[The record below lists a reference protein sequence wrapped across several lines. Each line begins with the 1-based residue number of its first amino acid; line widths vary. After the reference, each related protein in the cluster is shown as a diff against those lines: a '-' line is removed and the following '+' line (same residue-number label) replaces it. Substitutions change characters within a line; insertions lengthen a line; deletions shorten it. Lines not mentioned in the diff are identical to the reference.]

1 MSDSILFYYKDLAI
15 RPWAPPDRPPV
26 AELIATILAEYG
38 LGWEPQ
44 GADRDVLDIETC
56 YTAIGGEFWVIE
68 RDLQVVGTAAYYPV
82 ARAPRAVEIRKM
94 YFLPAIRGQGLGR
107 FLLAQ
112 LEAKIAAKAFAK
124 SGSKPPAFSKP
135 PFSFTKPAVIQ
146 WRRAL
151 KPSDAIVYIA
161 NGFDFFLQTALIFPH
176 GLTNLQSHSI
186 LIKASRGYSAVGSA
200 LQWH

>member
-82 ARAPRAVEIRKM
+82 ARAPRSVEIRKM

-112 LEAKIAAKAFAK
+112 LEAKIAAQGFREIWIETASVLKAAVQLYET
-124 SGSKPPAFSKP
+124 SGYTVATGIETLRCDRIYCK
-135 PFSFTKPAVIQ
+135 
-146 WRRAL
+146 RL
-151 KPSDAIVYIA
+151 
-161 NGFDFFLQTALIFPH
+161 
-176 GLTNLQSHSI
+176 
-186 LIKASRGYSAVGSA
+186 
-200 LQWH
+200 